1 VGVLYRR
8 YQGALHAHCLR
19 NLEDEEDAADVV
31 QEAFVKAWLALRRG
45 FEPEAPYPWLLTIA
59 RNLCVSRHRARSAR
73 IQTLHFDES
82 HEPGV
87 SQEGPTDDLIELRSM
102 LQRLPERQRRALL
115 LHEVIGLPYREVAAE
130 LNISYAAV
138 ATLVFRTRRRLAQD
152 LAHCNAAAGE
162 EKPRRSLGLGWL
174 VGIFG
179 PCSVPAKLG
188 QHASFLLDSGTP
200 VKLAAALGVA
210 PLVMIPSLA
219 LNRGRDGGPARAIT
233 SRHAS
238 SPALLERDLTV
249 SFRMSAPNSSTR
261 RGRVTVTAAAAL
273 AETPPVDDRGEGA
286 SPEGGGRA
294 PVQSNS
300 RIPRTSHTGS
310 PKPPAAVTAVP
321 PPSIRAEDATRTYV
335 PPVPSRHLE
344 GNGDSNPSLVAPP
357 PHERPQ
363 AQVEA
368 SPADSGSQDNGSP
381 ADPGSE
387 AQSHGPPA
395 DPGSEGQSHG
405 PPADPGS
412 EGQSHGPPADP
423 GSQGQSHGS
432 PADPGSQP
440 QSHGPPANSP
450 PGGAGRLGQVMA
462 SSGCQH
468 DVNQQAQTGAT
479 SAPRSTPDLA

>member
-8 YQGALHAHCLR
+8 YHGALHAHCVR

-82 HEPGV
+82 HDPGV
-87 SQEGPTDDLIELRSM
+87 SEECPTDDLIELRSM
-102 LQRLPERQRRALL
+102 LQHLPERQLRALL

-174 VGIFG
+174 VGILG

-188 QHASFLLDSGTP
+188 QHASFLLGSGTP
-200 VKLAAALGVA
+200 VKLAAAVGVA
-210 PLVMIPSLA
+210 PLVMLPSLV
-219 LNRGRDGGPARAIT
+219 LNQGRDGGPARAVT
-233 SRHAS
+233 SRHAN

-261 RGRVTVTAAAAL
+261 RGRVTVTVAAAL
-273 AETPPVDDRGEGA
+273 ADTPPVDDRGEGT

-294 PVQSNS
+294 AVQSDS
-300 RIPRTSHTGS
+300 RTPRTSHTGS
-310 PKPPAAVTAVP
+310 PKPPEAVTTVP
-321 PPSIRAEDATRTYV
+321 PPSIRAEDATRTSV
-335 PPVPSRHLE
+335 PPVPSRHIG
-344 GNGDSNPSLVAPP
+344 GNGDQNPSLVAPP
-357 PHERPQ
+357 PDQRPQ

-368 SPADSGSQDNGSP
+368 SPADPGSQDNGSP
-381 ADPGSE
+381 ADPGS
-387 AQSHGPPA
+387 QDNGSPA
-395 DPGSEGQSHG
+395 DPGSQ
-405 PPADPGS
+405 
-412 EGQSHGPPADP
+412 GQSHGPPADP
-423 GSQGQSHGS
+423 GSQGQSHGP
-432 PADPGSQP
+432 PADPGSQG
-440 QSHGPPANSP
+440 QSHGPPAD
-450 PGGAGRLGQVMA
+450 PG
-462 SSGCQH
+462 S
-468 DVNQQAQTGAT
+468 QAQSMARPPTALPVEPDGRV
-479 SAPRSTPDLA
+479 SLTPAELSLPSSRGVQVPGHASGPARADRA